1 MLKYLEIVE
10 KLIKYFENA
19 IYEIG
24 KQFLD
29 ENESLA
35 DLFVRIVKVTF
46 ILASA
51 LFVTLLTFEII

>member
-1 MLKYLEIVE
+1 M
-10 KLIKYFENA
+10 LIKYFENA

-29 ENESLA
+29 ESLA